1 MDDFAKTV
9 SECDDED
16 FQVECVGVLGN
27 MVLPDLDYSQILQT
41 NNLIPWIRKILVPGN
56 IKLLKY
62 YVADNK
68 CSLFP

>member
-56 IKLLKY
+56 NKQLKY
-62 YVADNK
+62 YFAENK
-68 CSLFP
+68 FCLFL

>member
-9 SECDDED
+9 GECDDED

-56 IKLLKY
+56 I
-62 YVADNK
+62 
-68 CSLFP
+68 

>member
-56 IKLLKY
+56 IKKLKY
-62 YVADNK
+62 HVADNK
-68 CSLFP
+68 CSLFS

>member
-56 IKLLKY
+56 IKLLKFY
-62 YVADNK
+62 LAENK
-68 CSLFP
+68 LTLFP